1 MEGLRPLDPFG
12 ECYKAFFPRPNSN
25 SRDDLTN
32 TVFECK
38 RLAQS
43 IKQQRPSRKCLPAD
57 IHRFFP
63 DRVIMDE
70 LVRLYFATFESCYG
84 ILWYS
89 SFLRD
94 YDAGLERPEN
104 AESPLLL
111 QILLVMTVA
120 GPLHSDASV
129 RAEMAA
135 NARIWIHIAQ
145 NWLSAPMEK
154 DRLTLKAIQVYCL
167 VLLSREVNHVGA
179 DLVWISVGSLVRI
192 AMQMGLHQDPD
203 LLGQM
208 DIEEK
213 ELRRRLWYTIL
224 EMNAHSAIDSGMS
237 PMITDDDY
245 NTRPPS
251 TRDQTTEVDGQDASA
266 LTKCSFQP
274 LLAKSIPLRLRITRI
289 INSMQEEPSYDK
301 VLELGNELAAASSEA
316 AKAISESPSTNT
328 FGSSFCTHIL
338 RRFSLCLHYRPAVK
352 AKTNPLYSHSRN
364 VCLEAALDVVALL
377 DDNLY
382 SRILCI
388 GGGMFRDLIT
398 RGALLIFLELSPDLS
413 EDTSIFA
420 KRRRR
425 ARQELLLNDAR
436 RVVRYSKDRM
446 SHCDTNVKTYVCL
459 CMMLAQAEA
468 RLEGLPLKEAVE
480 NATRDSLSICRDIL
494 QATESACATDTR
506 HPDLEAWTN
515 GVISPPHLDTNLDED
530 LDRLFNFD
538 FTSEQFSMQWPV
550 ETSF

>member
-1 MEGLRPLDPFG
+1 MEGLHPLEPFG
-12 ECYKAFFPRPNSN
+12 ECFKAFFPRSNGNSG
-25 SRDDLTN
+25 DDVAN
-32 TVFECK
+32 TVLECK
-38 RLAQS
+38 RLAQNV
-43 IKQQRPSRKCLPAD
+43 KQQRPSRRCLPAD

-63 DRVIMDE
+63 DRGIVDE
-70 LVRLYFATFESCYG
+70 LVKLYFATFESCYG
-84 ILWYS
+84 ILCYS

-94 YDAGLERPEN
+94 YDACVERPES
-104 AESPLLL
+104 AEIPFLL
-111 QILLVMTVA
+111 QILLVVTVA

-154 DRLTLKAIQVYCL
+154 DRLTLKAVQVYCL

-179 DLVWISVGSLVRI
+179 DLVWISAGSLVRI

-224 EMNAHSAIDSGMS
+224 EMNVQAAIDSGMP
-237 PMITDDDY
+237 PMIMEQDY
-245 NTRPPS
+245 TTKAPD
-251 TRDQTTEVDGQDASA
+251 RDQTTRDRQEDEEASS
-266 LTKCSFQP
+266 KCSFQS
-274 LLAKSIPLRLRITRI
+274 LLAKSIPLRLRLTRI

-301 VLELGNELAAASSEA
+301 VLELGNELATASSEA
-316 AKAISESPSTNT
+316 AVAINESPSTNT
-328 FGSSFCTHIL
+328 FGSSFCSHLL

-352 AKTNPLYSHSRN
+352 AKTNPLYSHSRQ
-364 VCLEAALDVVALL
+364 VCLEVALDLVALL
-377 DDNLY
+377 DDDLY

-398 RGALLIFLELSPDLS
+398 RGALVIFLELSPDLS

-420 KRRRR
+420 KKRHR
-425 ARQELLLNDAR
+425 ARQEPLLTDAR
-436 RVVRYSKDRM
+436 RVVQYAKERM
-446 SHCDTNVKTYVCL
+446 LQGDTNVKTYVCL
-459 CMMLAQAEA
+459 SMMLAHAEA
-468 RLEGLPLKEAVE
+468 RLDGLPFKEAVT
-480 NATRDSLSICRDIL
+480 NATRDSLNVCRDIL
-494 QATESACATDTR
+494 QATASARATDIR
-506 HPDLEAWTN
+506 HPDLETWTN
-515 GVISPPHLDTNLDED
+515 GVISPLHLDANFEED
-530 LDRLFNFD
+530 LDGLFNFD
-538 FTSEQFSMQWPV
+538 FTNEQFSMQWPA